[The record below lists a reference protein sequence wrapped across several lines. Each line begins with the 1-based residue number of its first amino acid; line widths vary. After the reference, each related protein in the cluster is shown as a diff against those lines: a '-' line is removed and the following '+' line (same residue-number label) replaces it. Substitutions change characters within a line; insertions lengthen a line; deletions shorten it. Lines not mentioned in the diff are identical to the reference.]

1 MSAPCEFAVKYLY
14 PIVRSEIAKFLIEK
28 LKLTQV
34 QAAEKLGITQ
44 AAVSQYTSL
53 KRGGCIEKIPDNIRK
68 IIKEC
73 LAKVCTPSCAEQL
86 SEKSVEQTVCNICK
100 RIKNLNN
107 IYIKD
112 LKRL

>member
-14 PIVRSEIAKFLIEK
+14 PIVRSEIAKFLINN

-53 KRGGCIEKIPDNIRK
+53 KRGGRIEKIPERVQK

-73 LAKVCTPSCAEQL
+73 LKELCTPDCADRI

-100 RIKNLNN
+100 RIKNLGSVN
-107 IYIKD
+107 
-112 LKRL
+112 